1 MAMAGHAQL
10 ERLTEVGVRTGAAV
24 SARELLKNGYY
35 WSLAAIGAG
44 LIVLVRPVF
53 DFSPWAVFAAVIVAA
68 FLVIMERPQSTY
80 HASTA
85 PLAAVLAAATV
96 SLGWW
101 SLPLAIAGWVAVQWR
116 LHPEKPT
123 FSFVNVL
130 AGQIGVT
137 TIAVYAMM
145 GVYSAARLA
154 VADAPH
160 LASSIIWLFG
170 IIAIGMTWQIVNNA
184 SVTVALFILGKP
196 GILVRYWR
204 AGFVASLWAYL
215 LVAMY
220 AFSGI
225 LGAVVF
231 YVAVAHTRM
240 FDRILSVVEAADEH
254 DWIVTQFYG
263 VIRDLYNF
271 MSPADVEFAADVRY
285 ISLQL
290 ARKLGLPKTEIE
302 NIGLAAEFH
311 ELGKCQL
318 AAKLRTTADLTPAET
333 RERMRYPALGA
344 KILRKASR
352 LIPEEVSYAV
362 EHQCEA
368 FDGSGRPHGMRGTR
382 IPVAARILAVSHD
395 YVQLLT
401 GHDGVKVHARQDALK
416 SLLALAG
423 TQYDPSLVDLL
434 QEQIA

>member
-1 MAMAGHAQL
+1 MAGHAQL
-10 ERLTEVGVRTGAAV
+10 ERLTEVGGRQGVAV
-24 SARELLKNGYY
+24 STRDLLKTAYY
-35 WSLAAIGAG
+35 WALAAIGAI
-44 LIVLVRPVF
+44 LIVVKPPQF
-53 DFSPWAVFAAVIVAA
+53 DLSPWTVFAVIVVAA
-68 FLVIMERPQSTY
+68 FLVIMERPQSAY

-85 PLAAVLAAATV
+85 PLAAVLTAATV

-101 SLPLAIAGWVAVQWR
+101 SLPLAIVGWVAVQWR
-116 LHPEKPT
+116 LHPEKPG
-123 FSFVNVL
+123 FSFINVL

-137 TIAVYAMM
+137 TIAVYAMV
-145 GVYSAARLA
+145 GLDFATKLA
-154 VADAPH
+154 VLKAPP
-160 LASSIIWLFG
+160 LATSVLWLVG
-170 IIAIGMTWQIVNNA
+170 IIAIGMTWQIVNNG
-184 SVTVALFILGKP
+184 SVSIALGILGRP

-254 DWIVTQFYG
+254 DWVATQFFD
-263 VIRDLYNF
+263 VIRDLYRF
-271 MSPADVEFAADVRY
+271 LSPTDVEFAADVRY
-285 ISLQL
+285 IALQL
-290 ARKLGLPKTEIE
+290 ARKLGLPKVDVE

-318 AAKLRTTADLTPAET
+318 PAKLRTTADLTPAEI
-333 RERMRYPALGA
+333 RERMRYPIFGA

-352 LIPEEVSYAV
+352 LIPQEVSYAV

-368 FDGSGRPHGMRGTR
+368 FDGSGYPHGMRGTR
-382 IPVAARILAVSHD
+382 IPVAARIIAVAHD

-401 GHDGVKVHARQDALK
+401 GHDGVRVHARQDALK
-416 SLLALAG
+416 SLLAMAG

-434 QEQIA
+434 KEQIA